1 MQCLDDNAVSEFVS
15 GSLPPSAVTK
25 VEGHLAGC
33 RDCRALVAA
42 LARDAANDS
51 NVVTVPHEKVS
62 PSQVTELPRRILS
75 VGDRVGRYLV
85 LSTLGTGGMGVVFAA
100 YDPQLDRKVALK
112 LLRSGKQHN
121 SRDAQQ
127 RLRRE
132 AQAIAQLSHPNVVGV
147 YDVGTTDDGDLY
159 IAMEFVEGD
168 TLTTWLKRWPRTWRE
183 IIEVFV
189 QAGRGLVAAH
199 SVGLLH
205 RDFKPDNVLVGGDG
219 RVRVTDFGLA
229 RSLMIDDEAARA
241 PGGRPTTAL
250 NAALTATGTV
260 LGTPRYMPPEQ
271 LLGPHIDA
279 RSDQFSFCVALH
291 EALYGEHPLPGA
303 TSVSMLEQ
311 GDEAM
316 PAPTGT
322 RVPSSVVR
330 AIARGLERD
339 PIKRFPT
346 MAALIN
352 QLVPPAAT
360 VSPRF
365 VIGALAGVVLL
376 GGAAAAIFAGTD
388 RAAAPVH
395 DPNETYIFVEE
406 INQIRGQLQRLERD
420 RDRLLQE
427 LENRPTPEEVAK
439 LVGELKQKDTQIQ
452 QLITN
457 LQKQG
462 PIRKPPPAK
471 PSQDTEVEQATFQ
484 VELDG
489 CFGEWAPRRDELGRP
504 HDEAEVL
511 VRMVV
516 NPDGVGHSARATGVE
531 SESLKLCIEAAFNRV
546 SYPTGAEQLDL
557 EVVVS
562 RSNALPEPVLT
573 ARVVGHRRPAPQL
586 LEVN

>member
-1 MQCLDDNAVSEFVS
+1 
-15 GSLPPSAVTK
+15 
-25 VEGHLAGC
+25 
-33 RDCRALVAA
+33 
-42 LARDAANDS
+42 
-51 NVVTVPHEKVS
+51 
-62 PSQVTELPRRILS
+62 
-75 VGDRVGRYLV
+75 
-85 LSTLGTGGMGVVFAA
+85 
-100 YDPQLDRKVALK
+100 K
-112 LLRSGKQHN
+112 LLRSGKQYN

-229 RSLMIDDEAARA
+229 RSLMIDDETARTSGA
-241 PGGRPTTAL
+241 SPTTAL

-271 LLGPHIDA
+271 MLGPFIDA

-311 GDEAM
+311 GDKAM
-316 PAPTGT
+316 PAPDGT
-322 RVPSSVVR
+322 RVPSSVGR

-339 PIKRFPT
+339 PNKRFPT
-346 MAALIN
+346 MAGLIN
-352 QLVPPAAT
+352 QLMPPAAS

-365 VIGALAGVVLL
+365 LIGALASVVVL
-376 GGAAAAIFAGTD
+376 GGSVAALFARAD
-388 RAAAPVH
+388 RSEAPIH
-395 DPNETYIFVEE
+395 DPKDTDLWIAELNHIKYE
-406 INQIRGQLQRLERD
+406 LQTLERE
-420 RDRLLQE
+420 RDRLLEE
-427 LENRPTPEEVAK
+427 LEKRPTPQQVDK
-439 LVGELKQKDTQIQ
+439 LVADLKQKDTEIQ
-452 QLITN
+452 TLIRD
-457 LQKQG
+457 LQKRG
-462 PIRKPPPAK
+462 SKDTPRTPPK
-471 PSQDTEVEQATFQ
+471 PSQDSQVEEAAFQ

-489 CFGEWAPRRDELGRP
+489 CFEEWAMRRDDFGRQ
-504 HDEAEVL
+504 HDEAAIL

-516 NPDGVGHSARATGVE
+516 NPDGIGHSARATGVE
-531 SESLKLCIEAAFNRV
+531 SESLKLCVEAAFNRV
-546 SYPTGAEQLDL
+546 SYPVGSEQLDL
-557 EVVVS
+557 EVDVS
-562 RSNALPEPVLT
+562 RSNAQPEPVLIP
-573 ARVVGHRRPAPQL
+573 RIVGHRRPSPQL
-586 LEVN
+586 LEIN